1 MKYTFIIG
9 FSDEQRLLSGVQSWS
24 GKTFDYIKKTF
35 DFSIL
40 NNDLIDISYAYYSK
54 VTDKQ
59 KFIRILNIYNL
70 IVNENTITIN
80 YTVGKEQNITSE
92 TLKLKTQKI
101 LRTDKIIE
109 QNNYMPFCSIL
120 NQSQVGGIFSK
131 DNLIDNVNKF
141 VKQSDWLSIYN
152 LFKPIEGISKNNTIW
167 NDVELLSN
175 ISFATA
181 KLSEVYINL
190 KHTFNKDEE
199 KFKFLVQQKK
209 YRQVTELLRKRCIE
223 LNPEN
228 PTYYSNLG
236 YTHYQYSRELTQ
248 IGGRRDGK
256 PLEEIET
263 AIKYLDKALE
273 LNPTR
278 LNDLYRK
285 GMMLTE
291 LYPKLTLFSRT
302 KPEAKKYK
310 EVNLKIQDGIDAFEL
325 VIKYYHDIPIEDI
338 YNKKKYRKEHIK
350 SCYDAARA
358 YSDLVS
364 NNWDEVIYLLSLDH
378 NINENDDV
386 KYIPK
391 DLENIEK
398 AIKHIENCSIND
410 NIIFITI
417 PIENYNLL
425 DVAAYNGNVEGVY
438 KLYCIA
444 KYYFTKFWILSG
456 YGQRVND
463 KANEFRDKAEE
474 FYIKALEFNWSQEKE
489 RADKSFIAERLCR
502 LYISKKQY
510 DKATSVIAPFIR
522 RRTDYYVRYSYASA
536 LMLNGKHDDA
546 KFQIKLAQENV
557 HSNKEM
563 WLGYFINA
571 CSDLRNNDLDSSKD
585 NLKKAVIQAK
595 NDGKSNIDSL
605 LIAQGFISIKEND
618 RQNASK
624 FLGQALDL
632 NPYRVSIQKRVP
644 NWQPKEVKS

>member
-1 MKYTFIIG
+1 
-9 FSDEQRLLSGVQSWS
+9 
-24 GKTFDYIKKTF
+24 
-35 DFSIL
+35 
-40 NNDLIDISYAYYSK
+40 
-54 VTDKQ
+54 
-59 KFIRILNIYNL
+59 
-70 IVNENTITIN
+70 
-80 YTVGKEQNITSE
+80 
-92 TLKLKTQKI
+92 
-101 LRTDKIIE
+101 
-109 QNNYMPFCSIL
+109 MPFCCIL
-120 NQSQVGGIFSK
+120 DHSQLVRLFSK
-131 DNLIDNVNKF
+131 DNLIDNVNEFIK
-141 VKQSDWLSIYN
+141 KSDWLSIYN
-152 LFKPIEGISKNNTIW
+152 LFKPLEDISKNDNVW
-167 NDVELLSN
+167 NDVDILSS

-199 KFKFLVQQKK
+199 KFKFLSQQKK
-209 YRQVTELLRKRCIE
+209 YRQITELLRKRCIE

-228 PTYYSNLG
+228 PSYYSNLG

-256 PLEEIET
+256 PLEEVDT
-263 AIKYLDKALE
+263 SIKYLDKALE

-291 LYPKLTLFSRT
+291 LYPKLTLFSR
-302 KPEAKKYK
+302 KRPEAETYK
-310 EVNLKIQDGIDAFEL
+310 EVNLKIQEGIDAFEL
-325 VIKYYHDIPIEDI
+325 VIKYYQEMPIEDV

-378 NINENDDV
+378 NINEYDDV

-398 AIKHIENCSIND
+398 AIEHIEKCSIND
-410 NIIFITI
+410 NFEFISN
-417 PIENYNLL
+417 PIENYILV
-425 DVAAYNGNVEGVY
+425 DVAACNGNVEGVY

-456 YGQRVND
+456 YGQRPND
-463 KANEFRDKAEE
+463 KANEFRDKAEV
-474 FYIKALEFNWSQEKE
+474 FYKKALIFNWSQEKE

-510 DKATSVIAPFIR
+510 EEASSVIAPFIR

-536 LMLNGKHDDA
+536 LMLNGKHDEA

-557 HSNKEM
+557 QSNKEM

-571 CSDLRNNDLDSSKD
+571 CSDLRNNNIDSSKD
-585 NLKKAVIQAK
+585 NLKKAVNQAK

-618 RQNASK
+618 RVNATK

-632 NPYRVSIQKRVP
+632 NPYRVSVQKRVP
-644 NWQPKEVKS
+644 NWQPKEK